1 MKLDDL
7 DDVLTVAEVAEFL
20 KISRPTVYA
29 AVTQKKLKP
38 LKVGRVIRI
47 YKTDLKRYIDNL
59 YESEEM
65 I

>member
-7 DDVLTVAEVAEFL
+7 DDILTVAEVAEYL

-29 AVTQKKLKP
+29 AVTEKKLKP

-47 YKTDLKRYIDNL
+47 HKTDLKHYIETL
-59 YESEEM
+59 YNS
-65 I
+65 